1 MAQTNNKLIVIP
13 PGIVVKDVPGLKD
26 IKTQQDFIKWA
37 EKEENKKYVTNE
49 YFSAIDSTDG
59 MKLYKITDSDYKGYT
74 NDSFYHW
81 ITAKHPTFASKLNYG
96 NFNMFKLGVYNNV
109 VSDSHTEIMKKG
121 YELLQQYDELK
132 IVPNDENA
140 KKLAEDMMSDIVIS
154 IADGLTSL
162 TEEERQIAYKE
173 IYDACANQVN
183 LMQAKLRASGYPE
196 ESPEDANSDTN
207 KKDSKDTNKKTEDKV
222 KGSSGN
228 SGDYTNTYVSYSGTD
243 IVVTAQ
249 LCIDN
254 KSTGNIMTMGSLQT
268 LSYSVYDWMEPIHS
282 LGNINAKDYVH
293 THRYI
298 AGSMVFAV
306 FDEHWAKRF
315 LEEYRKANNIPSSEK
330 ILTDEMPPLNLTI
343 SMGNEYGSAS
353 RFVLYGVRFFN
364 EGMTVSVNDIY
375 TEHTY
380 QYVALN
386 IDYLE
391 NLRNPGESAAK
402 KSTPKQQD
410 DQKTQEQQPNDG
422 GSPQQEEQNNKHEEK
437 PKDDKLRMN
446 TESSE
451 DIIEKTKDTGDTLSK
466 QKKAALKRLDENY
479 EAEYGAK
486 KALYE
491 TQVGIGEMTK
501 EEMQS
506 ALKDIKNKKKEMK
519 REIEDYFN
527 NKQIE
532 EKNSPPEGASDEELK
547 ELERLHDEWQQSIKN
562 LAKFQ
567 YDNRYNGPDKN
578 KYAGKSFDDQMDAL
592 KRDGKITTEVYN
604 EYKDLKKKRED
615 AKKAYTD
622 YRKKVY
628 KKVKSSSE

>member
-13 PGIVVKDVPGLKD
+13 PGVVVKDVPGLKD

-96 NFNMFKLGVYNNV
+96 NFSMFKLGVYNNV

-132 IVPNDENA
+132 IVPNNENA

-183 LMQAKLRASGYPE
+183 LIQAKLRASGYPE
-196 ESPEDANSDTN
+196 ESPEDVNSDTN

-268 LSYSVYDWMEPIHS
+268 LSYSVYDRMEPIHS

-364 EGMTVSVNDIY
+364 EGMTVSVNDI
-375 TEHTY
+375 
-380 QYVALN
+380 
-386 IDYLE
+386 
-391 NLRNPGESAAK
+391 
-402 KSTPKQQD
+402 
-410 DQKTQEQQPNDG
+410 
-422 GSPQQEEQNNKHEEK
+422 
-437 PKDDKLRMN
+437 
-446 TESSE
+446 
-451 DIIEKTKDTGDTLSK
+451 
-466 QKKAALKRLDENY
+466 
-479 EAEYGAK
+479 
-486 KALYE
+486 
-491 TQVGIGEMTK
+491 
-501 EEMQS
+501 
-506 ALKDIKNKKKEMK
+506 
-519 REIEDYFN
+519 
-527 NKQIE
+527 
-532 EKNSPPEGASDEELK
+532 
-547 ELERLHDEWQQSIKN
+547 
-562 LAKFQ
+562 
-567 YDNRYNGPDKN
+567 
-578 KYAGKSFDDQMDAL
+578 
-592 KRDGKITTEVYN
+592 
-604 EYKDLKKKRED
+604 
-615 AKKAYTD
+615 
-622 YRKKVY
+622 
-628 KKVKSSSE
+628 

>member
-13 PGIVVKDVPGLKD
+13 PGVVVKDVPGLKD

-96 NFNMFKLGVYNNV
+96 NFSMFKLGVYNNV

-196 ESPEDANSDTN
+196 ESPEDTNSDAN
-207 KKDSKDTNKKTEDKV
+207 KKNSKDTNKKTEDKV

-249 LCIDN
+249 LCVDN

-268 LSYSVYDWMEPIHS
+268 LSYSVYDRMEPIHS

-391 NLRNPGESAAK
+391 NLRNPGESVAK

-451 DIIEKTKDTGDTLSK
+451 DIIEKTKDAGDTLSK
-466 QKKAALKRLDENY
+466 QKKAALKRLNENY

-615 AKKAYTD
+615 AKKAYTE

-628 KKVKSSSE
+628 KNVKLSE

>member
-13 PGIVVKDVPGLKD
+13 PGVVVKDVPGLKD
-26 IKTQQDFIKWA
+26 VKTQQDFIKWA
-37 EKEENKKYVTNE
+37 EKKENKKYVTNE

-81 ITAKHPTFASKLNYG
+81 ITAKHPAFASKLNYG
-96 NFNMFKLGVYNNV
+96 NFSMFKLGVYNDV
-109 VSDSHTEIMKKG
+109 VSNSHTEIMKKG

-196 ESPEDANSDTN
+196 ESPEDVNSDTN

-268 LSYSVYDWMEPIHS
+268 LSYSVYDRMEPIHS

-391 NLRNPGESAAK
+391 NLRNPGKSAAK
-402 KSTPKQQD
+402 KSTHKQQD

-451 DIIEKTKDTGDTLSK
+451 DIIEKTKDAGDTLSK

-519 REIEDYFN
+519 REIKDYFN

>member
-13 PGIVVKDVPGLKD
+13 PGIVVKDVPGLKN

-96 NFNMFKLGVYNNV
+96 NFSMFKLGVYNDV
-109 VSDSHTEIMKKG
+109 VSNSHTEIMKKG

-268 LSYSVYDWMEPIHS
+268 LSYSVYDRMEPIHS

-391 NLRNPGESAAK
+391 NLRNPGESATK
-402 KSTPKQQD
+402 KSPPRQQD

-451 DIIEKTKDTGDTLSK
+451 DIIEKTKDAGDTLSK

>member
-13 PGIVVKDVPGLKD
+13 PGVVVKDVPGLKD

-81 ITAKHPTFASKLNYG
+81 ITAKHPSFASKLDYG
-96 NFNMFKLGVYNNV
+96 SFNMFKLGVYNNV

-132 IVPNDENA
+132 IVPSNETA
-140 KKLAEDMMSDIVIS
+140 QKLAEDMMSDIVIS

-268 LSYSVYDWMEPIHS
+268 LSYSVYDRMEPIHS

-391 NLRNPGESAAK
+391 NLRNPGESATK
-402 KSTPKQQD
+402 KSPPRQQD

-451 DIIEKTKDTGDTLSK
+451 DIIEKTKDAGDTLSK

>member
-13 PGIVVKDVPGLKD
+13 PGVVVKDVPGLKD

-96 NFNMFKLGVYNNV
+96 NFSMFKLGVYNDV
-109 VSDSHTEIMKKG
+109 VSNSHTEIMKKG

-268 LSYSVYDWMEPIHS
+268 LSYSVYDRMEPIHS

-451 DIIEKTKDTGDTLSK
+451 DIIEKTKDAGDTLSK

-519 REIEDYFN
+519 REIGDYFN